1 MSSPWIGLYPLFT
14 DVLASGFGYLSLL
27 AERKRHGG
35 YGVSAGTE
43 TEDLGASNFS
53 KVDFMGL
60 FDKLTGTKRPADGVA
75 RRSAAEVHAALL
87 GLNRPDVP
95 YVIRDGRAEGA
106 DLVAEWRI
114 LDPAWQT
121 FFARAQLSR
130 VFQVRMR
137 LVAEKHE
144 VRSLDQQFEVTW
156 VGDTPRLAVAAE
168 AQRGQVQTV
177 SKRWTLVGSED
188 GGLEATE
195 TFSFDS
201 ADLKNPLQDT
211 ILGAGWT
218 WRGVITGKL

>member
-1 MSSPWIGLYPLFT
+1 
-14 DVLASGFGYLSLL
+14 
-27 AERKRHGG
+27 
-35 YGVSAGTE
+35 
-43 TEDLGASNFS
+43 
-53 KVDFMGL
+53 MGL
-60 FDKLTGTKRPADGVA
+60 FDKLTGTRRPADGVA
-75 RRSAAEVHAALL
+75 RRTAAEVEAALL

-121 FFARAQLSR
+121 FFARTQVSR
-130 VFQVRMR
+130 MFQVRMR
-137 LVAEKHE
+137 LVPEKHE
-144 VRSLDQQFEVTW
+144 IRSIDQQLEVTW
-156 VGDTPRLAVAAE
+156 VDGTPRLAFVAE

-177 SKRWTLVGSED
+177 SKRWTLGRGED

-195 TFSFDS
+195 TFRFDS

-211 ILGAGWT
+211 VLGAGWT

>member
-1 MSSPWIGLYPLFT
+1 
-14 DVLASGFGYLSLL
+14 
-27 AERKRHGG
+27 
-35 YGVSAGTE
+35 
-43 TEDLGASNFS
+43 
-53 KVDFMGL
+53 MGL

-75 RRSAAEVHAALL
+75 PRSAAEVHAALL

-95 YVIRDGRAEGA
+95 YVIRDGREEGA

-121 FFARAQLSR
+121 FFVRTQVSR

-137 LVAEKHE
+137 LVGEKNE
-144 VRSLDQQFEVTW
+144 VRSLDQQYEVTW
-156 VGDTPRLAVAAE
+156 NGDTPRLAVSAE

-177 SKRWTLVGSED
+177 SKRWTLGGRED
-188 GGLEATE
+188 GSGTTE

-201 ADLKNPLQDT
+201 SDLKTPLQDT
-211 ILGAGWT
+211 VLGAGWT

>member
-1 MSSPWIGLYPLFT
+1 
-14 DVLASGFGYLSLL
+14 
-27 AERKRHGG
+27 
-35 YGVSAGTE
+35 
-43 TEDLGASNFS
+43 
-53 KVDFMGL
+53 MGL

-75 RRSAAEVHAALL
+75 PRSAAEVHAALL
-87 GLNRPDVP
+87 GLNSPDVP
-95 YVIRDGRAEGA
+95 YVVRDGREEGA

-121 FFARAQLSR
+121 FFVRTQVSR

-137 LVAEKHE
+137 LVPEKHE
-144 VRSLDQQFEVTW
+144 VRSLDQQYEVTW
-156 VGDTPRLAVAAE
+156 VGDTPRLAIAAE

-177 SKRWTLVGSED
+177 SKRWTLGGGED

-201 ADLKNPLQDT
+201 SDLKNPLQDT
-211 ILGAGWT
+211 VLGAGWT

>member
-1 MSSPWIGLYPLFT
+1 
-14 DVLASGFGYLSLL
+14 
-27 AERKRHGG
+27 
-35 YGVSAGTE
+35 
-43 TEDLGASNFS
+43 
-53 KVDFMGL
+53 MGL

-121 FFARAQLSR
+121 FFARTQVSR

-137 LVAEKHE
+137 LVPEKHE
-144 VRSLDQQFEVTW
+144 VRSLDQQLEVTW

-177 SKRWTLVGSED
+177 SKRWTLGGGED
-188 GGLEATE
+188 GGLEANE